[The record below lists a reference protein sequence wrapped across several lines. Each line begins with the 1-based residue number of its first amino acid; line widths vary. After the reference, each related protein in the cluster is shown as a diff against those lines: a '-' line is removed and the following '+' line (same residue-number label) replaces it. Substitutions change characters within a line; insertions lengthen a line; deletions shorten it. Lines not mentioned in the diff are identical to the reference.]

1 MLYLGFSKIRNF
13 NGLSHVWGQC
23 ASTCQIASK
32 SVKRLRRYGDLTVFT
47 MSAFRHLGFWKF
59 NCLTVWTLKRPIL
72 HNHAKFRED
81 LSIHCCDIAIC
92 LVFEDND
99 RRHFFEKLKNFNG
112 LSPAGGQSASVC
124 QISAKSVKWLLR
136 YGGLT
141 VFFQNGGRP
150 PSWICRTLIGTT
162 HEDNLVVFIV
172 VLKLV

>member
-92 LVFEDND
+92 VVFEDND

-124 QISAKSVKWLLR
+124 QISAKSVKRLLR

-141 VFFQNGGRP
+141 VFFSKWRPSAILDLSDAYWDHPRRQLGGLYR
-150 PSWICRTLIGTT
+150 CL
-162 HEDNLVVFIV
+162 
-172 VLKLV
+172 